1 MNLIIADDHHI
12 FRKGLVSLVE
22 QIFPEASVR
31 EAING
36 KETISQVKEDPPDI
50 ILMDLEMPE
59 MDGIDATTY
68 LNKHFP
74 DVKILVLTMHE
85 NHKFI
90 IQMIKLGVCSYM
102 LKGCDEEE
110 VETAIRSV
118 YEDGYYFS
126 KRMTDAMRK
135 ELTSQGKFK
144 HEFRESSDLTA
155 REREILLL
163 ICKEYTNKEIAQHLS
178 LSTRT
183 VDGHRNRLLE
193 KCNAKNTAGLII
205 YAIKNGLV
213 DVYE

>member
-12 FRKGLVSLVE
+12 FRKGLTSLVE
-22 QIFPEASVR
+22 QIFPIARIR
-31 EAING
+31 EAKNG
-36 KETISQVKEDPPDI
+36 KEVIKLVEQDLPDI
-50 ILMDLEMPE
+50 VVMDLEMPE
-59 MDGIDATTY
+59 MDGIDATAY
-68 LNKHFP
+68 LTHNFP
-74 DVKILVLTMHE
+74 DVKVLVLTLHDD
-85 NHKFI
+85 HKFI
-90 IQMIKLGVCSYM
+90 IKLIKLGVCSYM

-110 VETAIRSV
+110 VETSIRSV
-118 YEDGYYFS
+118 YDQGYYFN
-126 KRMTDAMRK
+126 RRITEAMRK
-135 ELTSQGKFK
+135 EIVNNEKFK
-144 HEFRESSDLTA
+144 HHFRENAELTP

-163 ICKEYTNKEIAQHLS
+163 ICQEFTNKEIAEKLS